1 MKKTYL
7 ISTKVL
13 KEQSIINSNVDDSL
27 LHNAIWEAQ
36 NIEIQQLLGSQLYNK
51 IIELVDEDEINNS
64 EYADYKYLLDEYI
77 QNVIVYAAT
86 QRAAVYIRIK
96 VMNKSVTAQ
105 NSENSNPVDLSELQF
120 LMDHVKNDM
129 EFFSKRLQDYLIANS
144 ELFPE
149 YKVCNCGSLEPQS
162 HVYRTSLV
170 IPNRRDTHYG
180 YYDVK

>member
-1 MKKTYL
+1 MNNTVYL
-7 ISTKVL
+7 LSTKDL
-13 KEQSIINSNVDDSL
+13 KDYSPINQNVDDSL
-27 LHNAIWEAQ
+27 LHNAIMEAQ
-36 NIEIQQLLGSQLYNK
+36 EVELQQILGSCLYNR
-51 IIELVDEDEINNS
+51 IIELVNSDEIQD
-64 EYADYKYLLDEYI
+64 ELDYKILLDDYCRK
-77 QNVIVYAAT
+77 VIVYAAT
-86 QRAAVYIRIK
+86 QRAAVYIRYK
-96 VMNKSVTAQ
+96 MMNKGVQSQ
-105 NSENSNPVDLSELQF
+105 NSENSNPVDLNELQYF
-120 LMDHVKNDM
+120 IDHVKNDM